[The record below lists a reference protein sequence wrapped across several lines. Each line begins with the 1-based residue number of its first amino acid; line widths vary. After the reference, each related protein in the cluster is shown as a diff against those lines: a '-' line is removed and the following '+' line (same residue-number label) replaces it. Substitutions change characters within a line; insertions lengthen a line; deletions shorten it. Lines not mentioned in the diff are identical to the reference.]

1 MKMKLLNLSKIP
13 IDEILAGSFGI
24 EWESLR
30 AKDEGKLS
38 LTPHPEVFGDKLNN
52 PVVTTDF
59 SESQIEIITPTF
71 NTIDKAFDVFSLLS
85 DIVNSSLPEDEFLW
99 FQSIPCILPY
109 WDQIPIAQY
118 SGEGKSSQKYREDL
132 AKKYGV
138 KKQMIS
144 GVHFNFSFT
153 DDFLRKLNAL
163 EDPDLTFKEFKNKVY
178 LKITRNYLRY

>member
-1 MKMKLLNLSKIP
+1 MKSIANRVRFNLEVQMKLLSLSKLSL
-13 IDEILAGSFGI
+13 DEILSGSFGI

-30 AKDEGKLS
+30 AKGDGELS
-38 LTPHPEVFGDKLNN
+38 LSPHPEVFGDKLTN
-52 PVVTTDF
+52 PLVTTDF

-71 NTIDKAFDVFSLLS
+71 NTIDKAFDTFSLIADL
-85 DIVNSSLPEDEFLW
+85 VNASLPHDEYLW

-118 SGEGKSSQKYREDL
+118 SDEGASSQKYREDL

-144 GVHFNFSFT
+144 
-153 DDFLRKLNAL
+153 
-163 EDPDLTFKEFKNKVY
+163 
-178 LKITRNYLRY
+178 

>member
-1 MKMKLLNLSKIP
+1 MNLSYLSKLSP
-13 IDEILAGSFGI
+13 DDILSGLFGI

-30 AKDEGKLS
+30 AKGDGKLS
-38 LTPHPEVFGDKLNN
+38 LTPHPEVFGDKLTN
-52 PVVTTDF
+52 PLVTTDF

-71 NTIDKAFDVFSLLS
+71 DTIDDAFGAFSLIS
-85 DIVNSSLPEDEFLW
+85 DLVNVSLPDDEYLW

-118 SGEGKSSQKYREDL
+118 SEEGKSSQKYREDL

-144 GVHFNFSFT
+144 GVHFNFSF
-153 DDFLRKLNAL
+153 
-163 EDPDLTFKEFKNKVY
+163 
-178 LKITRNYLRY
+178 